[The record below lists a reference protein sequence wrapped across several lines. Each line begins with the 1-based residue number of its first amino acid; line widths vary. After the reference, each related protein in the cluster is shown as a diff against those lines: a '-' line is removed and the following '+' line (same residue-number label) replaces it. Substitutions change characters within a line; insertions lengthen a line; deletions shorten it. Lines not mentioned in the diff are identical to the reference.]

1 MKNIIGVMR
10 HMLKSLPVNKLAAF
24 LIVLLAITSSFFI
37 ICPVTAL
44 ADSWITKAPMPEA
57 IVGHGVAVVDGKIY
71 VIGGSNYDVWVVNS
85 TFQYDPVA
93 DTWSTKSSMPTSR
106 SNFGIAVYD
115 GKIFCIGGDVGTD
128 RPVPTNVIE
137 VYDPNTDTWETR
149 ASMPTAR
156 YDLVA
161 NVVEGKI
168 YLIGGFDYIGP
179 YCLDITEVYDP
190 ATNTWTKKAS
200 MPTGV
205 MSYASAVSDNKIFVM
220 AGRVYTDTSGYDC
233 NLTQIYDPVLDSW
246 TYGADLPEPVTYAS
260 AVATS
265 GIMAPK
271 RIYVLGGRQV
281 LDAVNLTQ
289 IYDPASDIWNIGTP
303 MPTTRCRFGAAIMD
317 DKIYAL
323 GGLTGWFES
332 LTTANEQYT
341 PKDYQKPE
349 EFPFWAILSI
359 LLILFILVF
368 IVIRRKRL

>member
-1 MKNIIGVMR
+1 MKTIIGVVR
-10 HMLKSLPVNKLAAF
+10 DMLKRPSVNKLSAF
-24 LIVLLAITSSFFI
+24 FIVILVITASFFI
-37 ICPVTAL
+37 IHPVTAL
-44 ADSWITKAPMPEA
+44 SDSWITKAPMPEA

-93 DTWSTKSSMPTSR
+93 DTWRTKSSMPTSR
-106 SNFGIAVYD
+106 SNFGIAVYE
-115 GKIFCIGGDVGTD
+115 GKIYCIGGDVGTD
-128 RPVPTNVIE
+128 RPVPTDITE
-137 VYDPNTDTWETR
+137 IYDPITDTWETR
-149 ASMPTAR
+149 APMPTAR
-156 YDLVA
+156 YDLAA

-179 YCLDITEVYDP
+179 YCLNITEVYDP
-190 ATNTWTKKAS
+190 ATDTWTAKAS

-205 MSYASAVSDNKIFVM
+205 MSYASAVLDNKIFVL

-233 NLTQIYDPVLDSW
+233 NLTQIYDPILDSW
-246 TYGADLPEPVTYAS
+246 IYGPDLPEPVTYATS
-260 AVATS
+260 AVTS

-281 LDAVNLTQ
+281 LDAVNFTQ
-289 IYDPASDIWNIGTP
+289 IYDPTSDTWITGTP
-303 MPTTRCRFGAAIMD
+303 MPTTRCRFGAAVID
-317 DKIYAL
+317 DKIYAI

-341 PKDYQKPE
+341 PKDYQKPG

-359 LLILFILVF
+359 LFIIFILVF
-368 IVIRRKRL
+368 VVIRRKRL